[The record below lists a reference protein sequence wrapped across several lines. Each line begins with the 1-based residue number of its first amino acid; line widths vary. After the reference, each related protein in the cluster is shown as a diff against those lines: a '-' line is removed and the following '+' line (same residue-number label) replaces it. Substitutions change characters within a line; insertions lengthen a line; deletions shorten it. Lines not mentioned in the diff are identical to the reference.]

1 MCSGEDVRC
10 GADERGLEV
19 VDVWRVGC
27 RGVGLEVVQVG
38 STVDPMGRIN
48 GRSSRSDLHIGYR
61 VDPIVMIYGRS
72 YSPDLW

>member
-27 RGVGLEVVQVG
+27 RGVGLY
-38 STVDPMGRIN
+38 RIN

-72 YSPDLW
+72 YRQNPW